1 MEHKWDKSILTF
13 GKKLV
18 PSVEPGN
25 FFQITDTVDNK
36 GMGDAGFEPATS
48 TV

>member
-1 MEHKWDKSILTF
+1 MGKSILTF

-18 PSVEPGN
+18 PSAEPGN
-25 FFQITDTVDNK
+25 FFQIEKRDGEK